1 MYSKLRP
8 PTWSSA
14 PLTLPLASY
23 QNLVK
28 PGFQA
33 TYWLLL
39 ASSFVDLR
47 LASSH
52 HS

>member
-8 PTWSSA
+8 PTSSSA
-14 PLTLPLASY
+14 PLTLPLTSY

-33 TYWLLL
+33 TYCLLL
-39 ASSFVDLR
+39 ASTVVDLR
-47 LASSH
+47 LASL
-52 HS
+52 